1 MSKTNVVLDPK
12 FKNTIKEAIEN
23 FFNKKTHELAYLKN
37 TDTSYNIGGRISA
50 SSSGNIIF
58 EKNYYEDGGYY
69 GVKRTWDGVLKIGTN
84 IKVIDGKSALDYAK
98 NISTELRVEL
108 ESFFAGTEN
117 NYIVDDEDNKVIH
130 IEYDYHSNY
139 CVVKYRFLV

>member
-1 MSKTNVVLDPK
+1 MTKTNVVLDPK
-12 FKNTIKEAIEN
+12 FKNTIEKAIEN
-23 FFNKKTHELAYLKN
+23 FFNKKTHELASLKN

-69 GVKRTWDGVLKIGTN
+69 GVKRTWNGVLKIGTN
-84 IKVIDGKSALDYAK
+84 IKIIDGKSALDYAK
-98 NISTELRVEL
+98 TIANELKKEL
-108 ESFFAGTEN
+108 ESFFASVENDCLLDEEN
-117 NYIVDDEDNKVIH
+117 NKIIH
-130 IEYDYHSNY
+130 VEYNYHSNY